1 MLASGLTRIERASIK
16 ELALDQLK
24 QFIVHTGVAPGQRL
38 PSERELAEQLG
49 VGRNSVRE
57 ALKIME
63 AVGLVESRIG
73 EGTFVVDQVGAS
85 IGRHIGFS
93 IAVWG
98 STTLELM
105 DARLL
110 IEVEA
115 ARVAS
120 ARICPEVA
128 QAMQGSVDRMG
139 SAPDYPAY
147 LTADM
152 AFHQQVAQATR
163 NEIIARIVH
172 DLTDLLQ
179 QAIHQVHA
187 DRLMAR
193 RAGAFTHQAILDAI
207 IRNDGTQAASLMR
220 EHLEFAK
227 EMWQTVISVGT
238 ATAVPLAESG

>member
-1 MLASGLTRIERASIK
+1 MAASGLTRIERASIK
-16 ELALDQLK
+16 DLALDQLK

-115 ARVAS
+115 ARAAADRVLP
-120 ARICPEVA
+120 RDV
-128 QAMQGSVDRMG
+128 QAMQGSVDQME
-139 SAPDYPAY
+139 AALDYPAY
-147 LTADM
+147 LEADM
-152 AFHQQVAQATR
+152 AFHRQVAQSTR
-163 NEIIARIVH
+163 NEIVAHIVH

-179 QAIHQVHA
+179 QTIHQVHA

-193 RAGAFTHQAILDAI
+193 RAGALSHQAILDAI
-207 IRNDGTQAASLMR
+207 ARNDGSQAANLMR
-220 EHLEFAK
+220 EHLAFAK
-227 EMWQTVISVGT
+227 DMWQTVISVGT
-238 ATAVPLAESG
+238 ATAMPLTQSG